1 MIRCAMLYCM
11 VDYNHLEMVLML
23 MLVLM
28 LLLLLGLMVADNT
41 HRMTPLSYQPS

>member
-1 MIRCAMLYCM
+1 MLYCM

-28 LLLLLGLMVADNT
+28 LLLGVMIADNT
-41 HRMTPLSYQPS
+41 HSMIPLSYQPS